1 MSLESVAAQGDRRE
15 TLVALRD
22 ELAARIPDASD
33 KDAAALAA
41 RLALILDQ
49 IEAVPDRKDV
59 SAADE
64 IAQRRAARRTK
75 PASPARAKRPS

>member
-1 MSLESVAAQGDRRE
+1 MSLEAVASQGNRRD

-22 ELAARIPDASD
+22 ELAARIPGASD
-33 KDAAALAA
+33 KDAAALAG
-41 RLALILDQ
+41 RLERILDQ

-64 IAQRRAARRTK
+64 IAQRRSARRAK
-75 PASPARAKRPS
+75 PARTARAGS

>member
-1 MSLESVAAQGDRRE
+1 MSLKSVASQGSRRE

-22 ELAARIPDASD
+22 ELAARIPGASN
-33 KDAAALAA
+33 KDVAALAG
-41 RLALILDQ
+41 RLERILDQ

-64 IAQRRAARRTK
+64 IAQRRAARRAK
-75 PASPARAKRPS
+75 PARTARAGS